1 MVDERLAWILPRDL
15 NSEIEACSEQALR
28 AYIEGAK
35 RDATFNRLHN
45 TVRFSQADQR
55 WLWVLKLI
63 LRNLGS
69 NSWVYREGRRRVWV
83 LETTY
88 QNRVSSPLPSA
99 IEEAEFVRGYFDAEG
114 GVPRRLNDRF
124 YIQLVQKNRLD
135 LNRVRDSIR
144 RQGIHAVD
152 CTIPAPQLIRTT
164 GVSMSE

>member
-1 MVDERLAWILPRDL
+1 VL
-15 NSEIEACSEQALR
+15 
-28 AYIEGAK
+28 K
-35 RDATFNRLHN
+35 
-45 TVRFSQADQR
+45 
-55 WLWVLKLI
+55 WVLKLI

-152 CTIPAPQLIRTT
+152 CTIPARQLIRTT